1 MPIGL
6 TDKLAFESIIVHLVT
21 LRILMEESC
30 FRCKGLYCSF
40 VEFRKAFDMVP
51 RERLWKCI
59 EKLDIPSKYM
69 QANSPIYETV
79 IYWVHM
85 GVEFSD
91 FSNTLLV
98 VCKDAHTHKLH
109 LIYGLMD

>member
-1 MPIGL
+1 
-6 TDKLAFESIIVHLVT
+6 
-21 LRILMEESC
+21 
-30 FRCKGLYCSF
+30 
-40 VEFRKAFDMVP
+40 MVP